1 MFSSCYSLLLPH
13 PQGTDMEIQEEG
25 GKLLACSWP
34 LKAKMPWKIHS
45 IELSPATGCNLT
57 KNSSKYFCEGNSH
70 CCWPLCTYSND
81 KDFRLQSCQLST
93 FHQGVT
99 NSQFKKTEIWCACS
113 LIFLLQISVLSLKQ
127 KEAETFP
134 WLRSTK
140 SHLITKRDSSIP
152 SYRQQK
158 VGIKGICLC
167 PKKSLSS
174 LKINSLKALEI
185 R

>member
-1 MFSSCYSLLLPH
+1 MFSSCYCLLLPH
-13 PQGTDMEIQEEG
+13 PQETDMEIQEEG

-113 LIFLLQISVLSLKQ
+113 LIFLLPN
-127 KEAETFP
+127 F
-134 WLRSTK
+134 
-140 SHLITKRDSSIP
+140 SSI
-152 SYRQQK
+152 SETERGWNFSLTEVNQK
-158 VGIKGICLC
+158 
-167 PKKSLSS
+167 PPYNKKRL
-174 LKINSLKALEI
+174 LYP
-185 R
+185 